1 MFTMY
6 QFAQAF
12 AGVVALAWSVQI
24 IYERIAKKSGEDR

>member
-12 AGVVALAWSVQI
+12 AGVVVLAWSIQI
-24 IYERIAKKSGEDR
+24 VYDRVVKKSGEDR